1 MADYMYDV
9 AIIGAGPGGYVAGI
23 RAGQLGLKAC
33 VIEKDK
39 PGGVCLNVGCIPS
52 KALIRQAELF
62 HDGKA
67 ALEAAGASVDLSGW
81 TYRPAWKKSRDAA
94 AKLSRGVQFL
104 LKKNGVDYIEGSAR
118 LSGAREVELEG
129 GRKITAAAVIVATGS
144 RPRELPGFEFDEDRV
159 LSSTGALMLEEAP
172 KSLAVL
178 GAGAI
183 GMELAFVMNAFGAKV
198 TVVELLDRALP
209 LEDEETA
216 AVVAK
221 EFKRSGIEIL
231 TGAKAL
237 GVDRSADG
245 IKLRVQAKDG
255 TESVVEA
262 ERLLVGVG
270 RAPNTAGLGLEE
282 LGVRL
287 ERGYVRVGDYM
298 ETDVAGVYA
307 IGDIAP
313 SLQLAHVASKEGEIA
328 AEHIAHVLKG
338 SPLPKEKRVDPLLVP
353 SAVYCEPQV
362 GSFGLSEAK
371 AKETGVRHAVARFPF
386 RGIGKA
392 VATEAPEGM
401 VKLVY
406 DPETTEILGASVV
419 GAAATEVVHE
429 LLLAKGAELL
439 AEDLADLVHAH
450 PTISEGVM
458 EAARAALGRAVHA

>member
-1 MADYMYDV
+1 
-9 AIIGAGPGGYVAGI
+9 
-23 RAGQLGLKAC
+23 
-33 VIEKDK
+33 
-39 PGGVCLNVGCIPS
+39 
-52 KALIRQAELF
+52 
-62 HDGKA
+62 
-67 ALEAAGASVDLSGW
+67 
-81 TYRPAWKKSRDAA
+81 
-94 AKLSRGVQFL
+94 
-104 LKKNGVDYIEGSAR
+104 
-118 LSGAREVELEG
+118 
-129 GRKITAAAVIVATGS
+129 
-144 RPRELPGFEFDEDRV
+144 
-159 LSSTGALMLEEAP
+159 MLEVVP

-221 EFKRSGIEIL
+221 EFKRAGIEIL

-237 GVDRSADG
+237 GVERSPDG

-255 TESVVEA
+255 AESVVEA

-270 RAPNTAGLGLEE
+270 RAPNTEGLGLEE
-282 LGVRL
+282 LGVKL

-307 IGDIAP
+307 IGDIVP

-328 AEHIAHVLKG
+328 AERIAHVLKG
-338 SPLPKEKRVDPLLVP
+338 TPVPREKRVDPLLVP
-353 SAVYCEPQV
+353 SAVYCEPQI
-362 GSFGLSEAK
+362 GSFGLSEAR
-371 AKETGVRHAVARFPF
+371 AKESGVRHAVARFPF

-392 VATEAPEGM
+392 VATEAPEGL

-419 GAAATEVVHE
+419 GTAATEVVHE

-439 AEDLADLVHAH
+439 AEDVADLVHAH

-458 EAARAALGRAVHA
+458 EAARAALGRAVHV